1 MASHAGAW
9 PAVSIGIEI
18 YGKRDFHRKIAD
30 SITISAT
37 IDNRFYC
44 AAAEKFR
51 DRGRCI
57 GDLIS
62 RLRYPGARMA
72 SLALDQSTPRARPET
87 PARAPVELIDSRAIG
102 VDLEKIAKAH
112 EGNEREMR
120 TALAK
125 RLKAALIEGR
135 AKAEQLLLKDRQG
148 RRCAERLCR
157 MEDEIIRI
165 LFEFAKKHLYP
176 SQNPSESEHMAVI
189 ATGGYGRGLQA
200 PGSDI
205 DLLFLLPYKQTAWGE
220 SIAEA
225 ILYCLWDTGLKV
237 GHATRSVD
245 ECIRQAKADMT
256 IRTAILEARFLLGD
270 RKLYD
275 ELVKRFDND
284 VVRNTAA
291 KFVAAKLAE
300 REERIRRSGQSRY
313 LVEPNVKDGKGGL
326 RDLHTLFWIAKYV
339 YRVREPDELIKR
351 GVFDKHE
358 YQLFRRCE
366 DFLWA
371 VRCHMHFVT
380 NRAEERLGFD
390 IQREIAQRLGYTAH
404 PGQQDVERFMKHY
417 FLIAKDVGD
426 LTAIVCAQLEDDQNK
441 SIPVL
446 SRVMAKFVTAKRKVL
461 TETEDFIVDKNRIRL
476 AQANVFKR
484 DPVNLIRIFRLAQ
497 KHNLAF
503 HPDAMRVITRSLH
516 LINSDLRD
524 DKEANRLFL
533 EIIISKND
541 PETVLRR
548 MNEAGVLGRFV
559 PAFGKIVAMMQF
571 NMYHHYTVDEHLL
584 RCIGLLA
591 DIERGEKDTPLAHE
605 LFQSL
610 RPGNR
615 TVLYVTM
622 FLHDIAKGRIED
634 HSIAGARVARR
645 LCPRL
650 GLSAADTEVVAW
662 LIENHLVMSSVA
674 QSRDLSDRKTIE
686 NFAAVVQS
694 TERLKL
700 LMILT
705 TADIRAV
712 GPGVWNGWKAQLLR
726 TLYYETEP
734 VLTGGFSEVNRA
746 QRVATAQTE
755 FRQALKHWPAER
767 LESYISRLY
776 PAYWLKVDLQHKVE
790 HAHFLMGAEDAGKTL
805 ATTVGYDSGNV
816 TELTV
821 LAPDHPWLLSI
832 IAGACAMA
840 GANIVDAQ
848 IFTTTDGLAL
858 DTISLSREFERDED
872 EQRRANRIADSIEK
886 ALRGELRLP
895 DTLGKR
901 VAPKGRIKAFALEP
915 TVAINNQWSH
925 RYTMMEVTGLD
936 RTGLLYEMTTTLSK
950 LNLNIASAHVATF
963 GERVVDV
970 FYVTDLMGAQ
980 ITSPTRQAAIKRA
993 IIPLFGPE
1001 AKPSK
1006 AKAEA

>member
-1 MASHAGAW
+1 
-9 PAVSIGIEI
+9 
-18 YGKRDFHRKIAD
+18 
-30 SITISAT
+30 
-37 IDNRFYC
+37 
-44 AAAEKFR
+44 
-51 DRGRCI
+51 
-57 GDLIS
+57 
-62 RLRYPGARMA
+62 MA
-72 SLALDQSTPRARPET
+72 SLALEQDT
-87 PARAPVELIDSRAIG
+87 RAPSASPSKASGELIDIRA
-102 VDLEKIAKAH
+102 VTADLEKIAKSQS
-112 EGNEREMR
+112 GSERDMR
-120 TALAK
+120 SAVAQ
-125 RLKAALIEGR
+125 RLKAALVEGR
-135 AKAEQLLLKDRQG
+135 AKAEQLLLKDRHG
-148 RRCAERLCR
+148 RRCAERICML
-157 MEDEIIRI
+157 EDEVIRL
-165 LFEFAKKHLYP
+165 LFDFARKHLYP
-176 SQNPSESEHMAVI
+176 SQNPSEAERMTVI

-270 RKLYD
+270 RKLFD
-275 ELVKRFDND
+275 ELQTRFDKE
-284 VVRNTAA
+284 VVRNTAPE
-291 KFVAAKLAE
+291 FVAAKLAE
-300 REERIRRSGQSRY
+300 REDRVRRSGQSRY

-351 GVFDKHE
+351 GVFDKTE
-358 YQLFRRCE
+358 YQRFRTCE
-366 DFLWA
+366 NFLWA

-380 NRAEERLGFD
+380 GRAEERLSFD
-390 IQREIAQRLGYTAH
+390 IQREIAVRLGYTAH
-404 PGQQDVERFMKHY
+404 PGQKDVERFMKHY

-426 LTAIVCAQLEDDQNK
+426 LTAILCAELEDSHAK
-441 SIPVL
+441 SVPVL
-446 SRVMAKFVTAKRKVL
+446 SRVMAKFRTVKRRKL
-461 TETEDFIVDKNRIRL
+461 AESDDFIVDKNRI
-476 AQANVFKR
+476 NVASAGIFKR
-484 DPVNLIRIFRLAQ
+484 DPVNLIRIFYLAQ

-503 HPDAMRVITRSLH
+503 HPDAMRAITRSLK
-516 LINSDLRD
+516 LIDGKLRED
-524 DKEANRLFL
+524 EEANKLFL
-533 EIIISKND
+533 EILTSKND

-548 MNEAGVLGRFV
+548 MNEAGVLGHFV
-559 PAFGKIVAMMQF
+559 PAFGKVVAMMQF

-584 RCIGLLA
+584 RCIGMLTE
-591 DIERGEKDTPLAHE
+591 IERDGGETPLASE
-605 LFQSL
+605 LFHKL
-610 RPGNR
+610 LPGNR
-615 TVLYVTM
+615 TIIYVTM

-645 LCPRL
+645 FCPRL
-650 GLSAADTEVVAW
+650 GFSATDTDTVAW

-694 TERLKL
+694 AERLKL
-700 LMILT
+700 LTILT
-705 TADIRAV
+705 TSDIRAV

-746 QRVATAQTE
+746 QRVAMAQAE
-755 FRQALKHWPAER
+755 FRQTLRHWPAER
-767 LESYISRLY
+767 LDAYVSRLY

-790 HAHFLMGAEDAGKTL
+790 HAHLVMAAEDAGKSL
-805 ATTVGYDSGNV
+805 ATTVGFDSGNV

-848 IFTTTDGLAL
+848 IYTTTDGLAL

-895 DTLGKR
+895 DVVAKR
-901 VAPKGRIKAFALEP
+901 APPKGRIKAFTIEP
-915 TVAINNQWSH
+915 SVTINNQWSH
-925 RYTMMEVTGLD
+925 RYTMLEVAGLD

-950 LNLNIASAHVATF
+950 LNLNIISAHVATF

-993 IIPLFGPE
+993 LIVLFAAPDAE
-1001 AKPSK
+1001 SK
-1006 AKAEA
+1006 AKAKTDAKA